1 MSAALPSPLMAWVIA
16 SRPKTLFASISPVL
30 LGTALAYSR
39 GLGDGIA
46 AFLAFLGAV
55 FIQIGTNL
63 ANDYWDAKKG
73 SDRADRLGPVRVTS
87 AGLLK
92 PRTVFLGMSLCFAV
106 ASLAGLWLIARA
118 GWPVAVIGMV
128 SILCG
133 ILYTAGPFPL
143 AYVGLGDIFT
153 FVFFGLVATS
163 GTYFVEAREFSMT
176 SLILGAVP
184 GFYSVVLIA
193 LNNLRDRESDLLSN
207 KKTLAVRFGAD
218 FARWEIALCLFAP
231 CFVPLWLWR
240 DGLLEWWMAMVCFVP
255 AVLHGIA
262 VGLAVFR
269 IRNMREINRLFPLTA
284 NASLSM
290 AAIIS
295 LFLLTRK

>member
-1 MSAALPSPLMAWVIA
+1 MAC
-16 SRPKTLFASISPVL
+16 RPKTLFASISPVL
-30 LGTALAYSR
+30 LGTALAYSH

-46 AFLAFLGAV
+46 ASLAFLGAV

-73 SDRADRLGPVRVTS
+73 ADGSDRLGPVRVTS

-92 PRTVFLGMSLCFAV
+92 PQTVFWGMLFCFAL

-118 GWPVAVIGMV
+118 GWPVALIGVV

-143 AYVGLGDIFT
+143 AYVGLGDVFT
-153 FVFFGLVATS
+153 FIFFGLVATS

-176 SLILGAVP
+176 SLLLGTVP

-218 FARWEIALCLFAP
+218 FARWEIALCLVAP
-231 CFVPLWLWR
+231 GFVPLWLWR

-255 AVLHGIA
+255 GVLNGLA

-269 IRNMREINRLFPLTA
+269 IRDMRQINRIFPLTA

>member
-16 SRPKTLFASISPVL
+16 RRPKTLFASISPVL

-39 GLGDGIA
+39 GLGDGVA

-87 AGLLK
+87 AGFLK
-92 PRTVFLGMSLCFAV
+92 PQTVFWGMSLCFAV

-153 FVFFGLVATS
+153 FIFFGLVATA

-176 SLILGAVP
+176 SLILGVVP

-207 KKTLAVRFGAD
+207 KKTLAVRFGED
-218 FARWEIALCLFAP
+218 FARWEIVICLVAP
-231 CFVPLWLWR
+231 CLVPLWLWR
-240 DGLLEWWMAMVCFVP
+240 DGLLEWWMAMVCLVP

-262 VGLAVFR
+262 VGFAVFR
-269 IRNMREINRLFPLTA
+269 IRDMREINRVFPMTA

>member
-1 MSAALPSPLMAWVIA
+1 MAWVIA

-143 AYVGLGDIFT
+143 AYVGLGDVFT

-163 GTYFVEAREFSMT
+163 GTYFVEEREFSMT

-207 KKTLAVRFGAD
+207 KKTLTVRFGAD

>member
-1 MSAALPSPLMAWVIA
+1 MAWVIA
-16 SRPKTLFASISPVL
+16 IRPKTLFASVSPVL

-92 PRTVFLGMSLCFAV
+92 PRTVFLGMSFCFAV

-143 AYVGLGDIFT
+143 AYVGLGDVFT

-218 FARWEIALCLFAP
+218 FARWEIILCLVAP
-231 CFVPLWLWR
+231 CLVPLWLWR

-262 VGLAVFR
+262 VGSAVFR
-269 IRNMREINRLFPLTA
+269 VRNMREINRLFPLTA

>member
-1 MSAALPSPLMAWVIA
+1 MAWVIA
-16 SRPKTLFASISPVL
+16 SRPKTLFASVSPVL

-92 PRTVFLGMSLCFAV
+92 PRTVFLGMSLCFTV

-143 AYVGLGDIFT
+143 AYVGLGDVFT

-176 SLILGAVP
+176 SLILGVVP

-193 LNNLRDRESDLLSN
+193 LNNLRDRESDLLSS

-218 FARWEIALCLFAP
+218 FARWEIILCLVAP
-231 CFVPLWLWR
+231 CLVPLWLWR
-240 DGLLEWWMAMVCFVP
+240 DRLLEWWMAMVCFVP
-255 AVLHGIA
+255 ALLHGIA

-269 IRNMREINRLFPLTA
+269 VRNMREINRLFPLTA

>member
-1 MSAALPSPLMAWVIA
+1 MNAALPSPLMAWVIA

-39 GLGDGIA
+39 GLGDGVA

-143 AYVGLGDIFT
+143 AYVGLGDVFT

>member
-1 MSAALPSPLMAWVIA
+1 MAWVIA
-16 SRPKTLFASISPVL
+16 SRPKTLFASLSPVL

-92 PRTVFLGMSLCFAV
+92 PRTVFLGMSLCFTV

-143 AYVGLGDIFT
+143 AYVGLGDVFT

-176 SLILGAVP
+176 SLILGVVP

-193 LNNLRDRESDLLSN
+193 LNNLRDRESDLLSS

-218 FARWEIALCLFAP
+218 FARWEIILCLVAP
-231 CFVPLWLWR
+231 CLVPLWLWR
-240 DGLLEWWMAMVCFVP
+240 DRLLEWWMAMVCFVP
-255 AVLHGIA
+255 ALLHGIA

-269 IRNMREINRLFPLTA
+269 VRNMREINRLFPLTA

>member
-1 MSAALPSPLMAWVIA
+1 MSASLPSPLMAWVIA

-73 SDRADRLGPVRVTS
+73 ADRADRLGPVRVTS
-87 AGLLK
+87 VGLLK
-92 PRTVFLGMSLCFAV
+92 PRTVFWGMSFCFAV
-106 ASLAGLWLIARA
+106 ASFAGLWLIARA

-143 AYVGLGDIFT
+143 AYVGLGDVFT

-193 LNNLRDRESDLLSN
+193 LNNLRDRDSDLLSN

-218 FARWEIALCLFAP
+218 FARWEIVVCLFAP
-231 CFVPLWLWR
+231 CLVPLWLWH
-240 DGLLEWWMAMVCFVP
+240 DGLLVWWMAMVCFIP
-255 AVLHGIA
+255 AVFHGIA

-269 IRNMREINRLFPLTA
+269 IRDMREINRVFPLTA

-290 AAIIS
+290 AAFIS

>member
-1 MSAALPSPLMAWVIA
+1 MNAALPSPLMAWVIA

-39 GLGDGIA
+39 GLGDGVA

>member
-1 MSAALPSPLMAWVIA
+1 VIA

-39 GLGDGIA
+39 GLGDGLA
-46 AFLAFLGAV
+46 AFLAFLGAI

-73 SDRADRLGPVRVTS
+73 ADRADRLGPVRVTS

-92 PRTVFLGMSLCFAV
+92 PRTVFLGMALCFAV
-106 ASLAGLWLIARA
+106 ASLVGLCLIARA
-118 GWPVAVIGMV
+118 GWPVAVIGIV

-143 AYVGLGDIFT
+143 AYVGLGDVFT

-231 CFVPLWLWR
+231 CLVPLWLWH
-240 DGLLEWWMAMVCFVP
+240 DGLLDWWMAIVCFLP
-255 AVLHGIA
+255 AILHGLA
-262 VGLAVFR
+262 AGVAVFR
-269 IRNMREINRLFPLTA
+269 IRDMREINRVFPLTA

-290 AAIIS
+290 AVVIS

>member
-1 MSAALPSPLMAWVIA
+1 MAWVIA
-16 SRPKTLFASISPVL
+16 SRPKTLFASVSPVL

-87 AGLLK
+87 ARLLK
-92 PRTVFLGMSLCFAV
+92 PRTVFLGMSFCFAV

-143 AYVGLGDIFT
+143 AYVGLGDVFT

-218 FARWEIALCLFAP
+218 FARWEIALCLVAP
-231 CFVPLWLWR
+231 CLVPLWLWR
-240 DGLLEWWMAMVCFVP
+240 DGLLEGWMAMVCFVP

-262 VGLAVFR
+262 VGSAVFR
-269 IRNMREINRLFPLTA
+269 THNMREINRLFPLTA

>member
-1 MSAALPSPLMAWVIA
+1 
-16 SRPKTLFASISPVL
+16 
-30 LGTALAYSR
+30 
-39 GLGDGIA
+39 
-46 AFLAFLGAV
+46 
-55 FIQIGTNL
+55 
-63 ANDYWDAKKG
+63 
-73 SDRADRLGPVRVTS
+73 
-87 AGLLK
+87 
-92 PRTVFLGMSLCFAV
+92 
-106 ASLAGLWLIARA
+106 
-118 GWPVAVIGMV
+118 
-128 SILCG
+128 
-133 ILYTAGPFPL
+133 
-143 AYVGLGDIFT
+143 VGLGDVFT

-218 FARWEIALCLFAP
+218 FARWEIILCLVAP
-231 CFVPLWLWR
+231 CLVPLWLWR

-262 VGLAVFR
+262 VGSAVFR
-269 IRNMREINRLFPLTA
+269 THNMREINRLFPLTA

>member
-1 MSAALPSPLMAWVIA
+1 MSASSPSPLSAWVIA

-30 LGTALAYSR
+30 LGTALAYSC
-39 GLGDGIA
+39 GLGDGVA
-46 AFLAFLGAV
+46 ACLAFLGAI

-73 SDRADRLGPVRVTS
+73 ADRADRLGPVRVTS

-92 PRTVFLGMSLCFAV
+92 PRTVFLGMAFCFAV

-118 GWPVAVIGMV
+118 GWPVAVIGVV

-143 AYVGLGDIFT
+143 AYVGLGDVFT

-176 SLILGAVP
+176 SLILGTVP

-218 FARWEIALCLFAP
+218 FARWEIAVCLFAP
-231 CFVPLWLWR
+231 CLVPLWLWH
-240 DGLLEWWMAMVCFVP
+240 DGLLDWWMALVCFLP
-255 AVLHGIA
+255 AILHGIA
-262 VGLAVFR
+262 VGVAVFR
-269 IRNMREINRLFPLTA
+269 IRDMREINRVFPLTA

-290 AAIIS
+290 AVVIS
-295 LFLLTRK
+295 LFLLTQK

>member
-1 MSAALPSPLMAWVIA
+1 MAWAIA
-16 SRPKTLFASISPVL
+16 SRPKTLFASVSPVL

-92 PRTVFLGMSLCFAV
+92 PRTVFLGMSFCFAV

-143 AYVGLGDIFT
+143 AYVGLGDVFT

-218 FARWEIALCLFAP
+218 FARWEIILCLVAP
-231 CFVPLWLWR
+231 CLVPLWLWR

-269 IRNMREINRLFPLTA
+269 ICNMREINRLFPLTA

>member
-1 MSAALPSPLMAWVIA
+1 MSASSPSPLSAWVIA

-39 GLGDGIA
+39 GLGDGVA
-46 AFLAFLGAV
+46 ACLAFLGAI

-92 PRTVFLGMSLCFAV
+92 PRTVFLGMAFCFAV

-118 GWPVAVIGMV
+118 GWPVAVIGVV
-128 SILCG
+128 SRLCG

-143 AYVGLGDIFT
+143 AYVGLGDVFT

-184 GFYSVVLIA
+184 GFYSVDLNA
-193 LNNLRDRESDLLSN
+193 LNNMRDRESDLLSN

-218 FARWEIALCLFAP
+218 FARWEIAVCLFAP
-231 CFVPLWLWR
+231 CLVPLWLWH
-240 DGLLEWWMAMVCFVP
+240 DGLLDWWMALVCFLP
-255 AVLHGIA
+255 AILHGIA
-262 VGLAVFR
+262 VGAAVFR
-269 IRNMREINRLFPLTA
+269 IRDMREINRVFPLTA

-290 AAIIS
+290 AVVIS

>member
-143 AYVGLGDIFT
+143 AYVGLGDVFT

-207 KKTLAVRFGAD
+207 KKTLTVRFGAD